1 MLSHQPCHTLPY
13 PMRSFSFEPSRI
25 PVRSPSCATWCCIRE
40 HTRSW
45 TTEHC
50 HLRRCLTCDF
60 LWCSSRHKMVV
71 HLNSEDEYDEAL
83 KFAGIIVID
92 FFATWCGP
100 CKMLAPQFSTLADK
114 YKHAHD
120 LIRFYKLDV
129 DEVEEV
135 AANNDVSAMPTIMI
149 FKGGKDIATILGA
162 DIKKIE
168 AAVEEALKA

>member
-100 CKMLAPQFSTLADK
+100 CKMLAPQFSVSQRPHLPPSHSLSSVCPLSLSCFETLVTLTSSDS
-114 YKHAHD
+114 
-120 LIRFYKLDV
+120 R
-129 DEVEEV
+129 
-135 AANNDVSAMPTIMI
+135 
-149 FKGGKDIATILGA
+149 
-162 DIKKIE
+162 
-168 AAVEEALKA
+168 